1 MAESAE
7 KATPSK
13 EPAAADPVAAYRETG
28 ERIRARVDRNAKLL
42 GSLGTI
48 AVTAVGLAKISDL
61 FPLSSTTAARI
72 WFGLAVFGF
81 VLAVAAVLYVATRLS
96 KVGEPIVMR
105 SDLDEVSAENK
116 LSRKERER
124 VASSFERTANL
135 NRVDSLA
142 AYEAAQHRLRR
153 IARRTDDPAAK
164 AELEADAAAIA
175 TDLSVTFAGAWVDLL
190 RRRAARAVRGAG
202 AWVAYAGFVAGFLLF
217 ALGTDYV
224 QRRSRRSSGADREVR
239 QSAQGGCGCHAA
251 VDLLRACAGGGA
263 PAPKAPEVRATIASS
278 LLKALQACTEAV
290 AAGTLPASACDG
302 LRTATQQSLP

>member
-13 EPAAADPVAAYRETG
+13 EPAAGDPVASYRETG

-61 FPLSSTTAARI
+61 FPLSSTTESRI

-105 SDLDEVSAENK
+105 SDLDEVCVENK
-116 LSRKERER
+116 LSRKERAR
-124 VASSFERTANL
+124 VASSFKRTADL

-164 AELEADAAAIA
+164 AGLEADAAAIA
-175 TDLSVTFAGAWVDLL
+175 TDLGVTFAGAWVDLL

-202 AWVAYAGFVAGFLLF
+202 AWVAYTVFVAGFLLF

-224 QRRSRRSSGADREVR
+224 QSDRSDRLALIEKCAKARKAD
-239 QSAQGGCGCHAA
+239 AA
-251 VDLLRACAGGGA
+251 AKLPSICSEPA
-263 PAPKAPEVRATIASS
+263 PAAEPPAPTAVEVRATISS
-278 LLKALQACTEAV
+278 ALLKALQDCTAAV
-290 AAGTLPASACDG
+290 AAGTLPATACDR
-302 LRTATQQSLP
+302 LRTATRQSLP